1 MTFKQHFNMR
11 SALLLSAGLC
21 AMAASAQAQQ
31 AESTE
36 TVVVTGSR
44 IPTTNATSANPV
56 SVATSVQIQETNA
69 FQIEDVLTKMVGP
82 DNTNGAAKTTNN
94 GGEGSSNFGL
104 RNLGPARTLVLIDGQ
119 RLIPST
125 SSNSTSTLPDLNT
138 IPITMVDRIEVLR
151 DGASSIYGADAI
163 GGVINIITKKDFEGL
178 RFDAMTGTSEH
189 GGDDRYSFSATA
201 GVNFD
206 KGNITVSLL
215 NEHET
220 PVQASDRAWAQAT
233 FIGQPGLEGGTTYR
247 NQLPILQD
255 ATDSKAVWNN
265 GVETTRHDSSLAS
278 AASCMTYFPNLTY
291 TPKTATAPKVNG
303 ILKLNANCGAIQPSA
318 TVQGALGRTQATL
331 SSHYDITPDIS
342 FVASGFFTRR
352 TSEQR
357 IRPEPLIGPSIA
369 TTYLPNGLPV
379 YGGFQVPAY
388 ADFGFSDPLGLA
400 NQTNCAGDSLA
411 GGTAQ
416 CINANLTPNQFGDR
430 DYKQISNTYH
440 IRVGLEGHLFGE
452 YNWEAGYIGQ
462 RNEFQNHTF
471 NSGNF
476 FHAAQA
482 TGNVPCLDVPGG
494 CTTTP
499 DPRFGYDIPLHP
511 INFYNLSSI
520 TPDQLAYLKTTLS
533 DSAYS
538 TENFIYADVNGP
550 IFDLPAGSV
559 QAALGFER
567 RFENAATFPD
577 SLAQEGYSASQTSP
591 TSGGYGVY
599 SVYGELRIPVLK
611 DVPMFQ
617 SLTFTPSG
625 RYDHYSTFGDA
636 TTYKLGADW
645 QVIPDLRFRG
655 SYNTGFRAP
664 NLNELYGGRGT
675 TFIGVSGDPC
685 DSRAKGFNGNANA
698 GLGSLAPGSTC
709 FASLSA
715 IGLTPAQI
723 ATYQSPENNL
733 SNDQRAFI
741 IGGSPTLQ
749 PEKSHAWTVGAVVTP
764 TFLPGFAANV
774 DYYETT
780 ITNTILSQGI
790 PLNLPSTD
798 QFITDC
804 FVGQV
809 TSDCAAISRNSGG
822 IFQVQSLNTNTGRQT
837 ASGVDFEVSYT
848 TDEAE
853 TPLPFGIPGFVSID
867 GQVEH
872 QITNTQ
878 DTLGS
883 LNYFSGT
890 YLGTSGYIQPK
901 WKATL
906 FTDYHVSDWT
916 FHYDAQF
923 IGGTNDAG
931 GGTGY
936 GFTLP
941 DFVYHNISVSYNL
954 PEWGPSK
961 GTLISF
967 GINNL
972 FDKDPPLT
980 LEDSVGK
987 NNTISGPYDEVGR
1000 FFYTRLTVKF

>member
-1 MTFKQHFNMR
+1 MTFKQRICMR
-11 SALLLSAGLC
+11 SALLLSVALP
-21 AMAASAQAQQ
+21 AMAVSAQAQQ
-31 AESTE
+31 APATE

-44 IPTTNATSANPV
+44 IPTTNATSASPI
-56 SVATSVQIQETNA
+56 SVATSQQIQLTNA
-69 FQIEDVLTKMVGP
+69 FQIEDVLAKMVGP
-82 DNTNGAAKTTNN
+82 DNTNGTAKTTNN
-94 GGEGSSNFGL
+94 GGEGASNFGL
-104 RNLGPARTLVLIDGQ
+104 RNLGPSRTLILVDGQ
-119 RLIPST
+119 RLIPT
-125 SSNSTSTLPDLNT
+125 TNSNATTTVPDLNAL
-138 IPITMVDRIEVLR
+138 PVTMVDRIEVLR

-163 GGVINIITKKDFEGL
+163 GGVVNIITKKDFEGF
-178 RFDAMTGTSEH
+178 RIDSMIGTSEH

-220 PVQASDRAWAQAT
+220 PVQGADRAWAQKT
-233 FIGQPGLEGGTTYR
+233 FIGYPGLESGTSYR
-247 NQLPILQD
+247 SQLNILQD
-255 ATDSKAVWNN
+255 ATNGIAVWNN
-265 GVETTRHDSSLAS
+265 GVETTRADQNLPSSVPCL
-278 AASCMTYFPNLTY
+278 TFFPGLNR
-291 TPKTATAPKVNG
+291 N
-303 ILKLNANCGAIQPSA
+303 KLNANCGAIQPSA

-331 SSHYDITPDIS
+331 SSHYDITPDIA
-342 FVASGFFTRR
+342 FVGSGFFTRR
-352 TSEQR
+352 SSEQR
-357 IRPEPLIGPSIA
+357 IRPEPLIGGSIA
-369 TTYLPNGLPV
+369 TTYLPNGATV
-379 YGGFQVPAY
+379 YNGFQVPTY
-388 ADFGFSDPLGLA
+388 ADFGFSDPLGLVNA
-400 NQTNCAGDSLA
+400 AHKNVGPCGGDSLA

-416 CINANLTPNQFGDR
+416 CFTANLTPNAFGER
-430 DYKQISNTYH
+430 TYKQISNTYH
-440 IRVGLEGHLFGE
+440 IRVGLEGHIFND
-452 YNWEAGYIGQ
+452 YNWEAGYVAQ

-482 TGNVPCLDVPGG
+482 TANVPCLDVPGG

-499 DPRFGYDIPLHP
+499 DPRFGYVIPNKP

-520 TPDQLAYLKTTLS
+520 TPDQWAYLKTTLS

-538 TENFIYADVNGP
+538 VENFIYADINGP
-550 IFDLPAGSV
+550 VFDLPAGAV
-559 QAALGFER
+559 QAAVGFER

-577 SLAQEGYSASQTSP
+577 SLAQEGYSASQSSP
-591 TSGGYGVY
+591 TIGGYGVY

-611 DVPMFQ
+611 DVPMVQ

-625 RYDHYSTFGDA
+625 RWDHYSTFGDA
-636 TTYKLGADW
+636 TTYKLSADW

-655 SYNTGFRAP
+655 NYNTGFRAP
-664 NLNELYGGRGT
+664 NLNDLYGGRAT

-709 FASLSA
+709 AASLA
-715 IGLTPAQI
+715 TIGVTGAALAS
-723 ATYQSPENNL
+723 YQSPQNNL
-733 SNDQRAFI
+733 TNDQRPFI

-749 PEKSHAWTVGAVVTP
+749 PEKSHAWGIGAVVTP
-764 TFLPGFAANV
+764 TFLPGFSANV
-774 DYYETT
+774 DYYEIT

-804 FVGQV
+804 FVRQV
-809 TSDCAAISRNSGG
+809 ASECGAISRNSGG
-822 IFQVQSLNTNTGRQT
+822 IFQIQSLNANTGSQT
-837 ASGVDFEVSYT
+837 GSGIDFEIAYT
-848 TDEAE
+848 TDEAD

-883 LNYFSGT
+883 LNYFAGT

-923 IGGTNDAG
+923 VGGTNDAG

-941 DFVYHNISVSYNL
+941 DLIYHNISLSYNL
-954 PEWGPSK
+954 PELGPSK
-961 GTLISF
+961 GSFISL

-972 FDKDPPLT
+972 FDKDPPFT
-980 LEDSVGK
+980 FTDSVGK

-1000 FFYTRLTVKF
+1000 FFYARLTVKF